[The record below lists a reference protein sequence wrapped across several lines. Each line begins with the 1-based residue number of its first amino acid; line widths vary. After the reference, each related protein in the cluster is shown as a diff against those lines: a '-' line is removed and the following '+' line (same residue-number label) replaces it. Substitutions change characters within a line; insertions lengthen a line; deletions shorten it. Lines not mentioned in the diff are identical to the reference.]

1 MHLKSTFKNTWNRKH
16 YNNSVTLE
24 AWIVG
29 YIPVQL
35 CLLLPS
41 VALSLVASVNWMN
54 ITVWGQDSVPFYRF
68 TFFLNT

>member
-29 YIPVQL
+29 YIPVLTFAISGIVIGGVGELDEYYCLRAGL
-35 CLLLPS
+35 CSFLP
-41 VALSLVASVNWMN
+41 VYV
-54 ITVWGQDSVPFYRF
+54 
-68 TFFLNT
+68 FLK